1 MKTLPRI
8 KNPITMASMAGLL
21 SLTFGAMPIYADT
34 PTTAPIIVK
43 PKPKGVVQPDT
54 KGEVTDVLKLKDSS
68 EITEADINARTEQYE
83 EVDSKG
89 ALTSLTGKDIN
100 DTKFLKDNGI
110 VVGGWANGGITYN
123 THNPANGYNG
133 PVTFNDR
140 SNVPMFNQL
149 DLYVGR
155 AVATEGKKW
164 DFGGRVDFM
173 YGTDAIFTQAYGVGA
188 LDVNTGQARSNRN
201 AWDLNLLDDT
211 TMGIALPQAYGEAYV
226 PVGNGL
232 NVKAGH
238 FYTPIG
244 YEVVTAPDNFF
255 YSHAYTM
262 QYGEPFTHTGAMGN
276 YAVDNNWGVMG
287 GLTTGSSTGGWDGGF
302 NQGLGNWGGLF
313 GTTWTSNDKGSSAN
327 VSGTYSGTS
336 EQNDSAWAL
345 YSVVLKH
352 NLNDKTHLILQ
363 HDHGFADNILA
374 SNGNVDAQWYGIN
387 SHTYYD
393 IKDNLSI
400 GLRAEWFRDQN
411 GFRVCSPGRVAA
423 AADNSGGNY
432 AAAGSYGSTCV
443 AASWYQ
449 VTAGLTYKP
458 KKWLNIRPNIRY
470 DYADGTDPFT
480 GGAYKPFGNANQTY
494 QVLMSTDVVI
504 TF

>member
-8 KNPITMASMAGLL
+8 KRPLAIAVGGLL
-21 SLTFGAMPIYADT
+21 SLTMGAMPVYAET
-34 PTTAPIIVK
+34 STNAIVVK
-43 PKPKGVVQPDT
+43 PAP
-54 KGEVTDVLKLKDSS
+54 KGEVADELKLKDSS
-68 EITEADINARTEQYE
+68 EVTEADINARTEQYE
-83 EVDSKG
+83 EVDAKG
-89 ALTSLTGKDIN
+89 MMTDLTKHDIN
-100 DTKFLKDNGI
+100 DFKFLKDNGI

-149 DLYVGR
+149 NLYAGR

-173 YGTDAIFTQAYGVGA
+173 YGTDAIFTQAYGVTA
-188 LDVNTGQARSNRN
+188 YDVNTGQARSNRN

-276 YAVDNNWGVMG
+276 YAVDKNWGVMG

-313 GTTWTSNDKGSSAN
+313 GTTWTSNDKGTSAN

-336 EQNDSAWAL
+336 EQNDSPWAL

-352 NLNDKTHLILQ
+352 NLNEKTHMILQ
-363 HDHGFADNILA
+363 HDHGFANNVLA
-374 SNGNVDAQWYGIN
+374 QGANVDAQWYGIN

-470 DYADGTDPFT
+470 DYADGNNTNGST
-480 GGAYKPFGNANQTY
+480 YMPFGNANQTY